1 MFCIC
6 TAGHVNHGKTSLVKS
21 LTGLDTDRLIEEK
34 KRGLSIEL
42 GYAKYQI
49 DKNLYASII
58 DTPGHEN
65 FIRNMISGA
74 HAVDQVILVIAAN
87 EGIMPQT
94 IEHLDI
100 IKLLSIKNVIFVISK
115 IDLSTS
121 EEISKIKKDINKIIT
136 NYSLNENEILE
147 ISNLQNTGVDKLK
160 KIIKEN
166 ITSSEKKSIQ
176 GGRFSVDRVFSLKG
190 IGTIATGTLIGN
202 TISNKSSLEILP
214 NSRELK
220 VKKLQAF
227 NEDLEIISPGSRVS
241 INIQNFGTNEIK
253 KGDIIGEKNH
263 ILESKLVYVKVDL
276 LKKIKNYS
284 EIIFHTGSSKTIG
297 KIKLI
302 NNTKIARINLNKTIA
317 FIIGDKFIFRNNS
330 GTVGGGE
337 IIFHKKILLEKEL
350 ESAVI
355 NEHKKIEFF
364 LDMYKTISINTL
376 VKYLG
381 KKKEEILRL
390 LDNNNEFISFEKES
404 YVISSK
410 YLIEEA
416 KLFLKEVENYH
427 KNNPLRKGLPLSN
440 INEKKEKKLIIN
452 TLVRK
457 KLIKIKDG
465 FVQKTKFI
473 PKLDSN
479 QKSKINNYLN
489 LINVKDYMPPTDN
502 HLEIDLMNYLVE
514 QQLIIK
520 CSKNVYY
527 FIDSYK
533 KLKNEILE
541 INKINK
547 KINIDLVRK
556 NLGMSRKYCLA
567 ILDRLEEEKV
577 INRTKD

>member
-337 IIFHKKILLEKEL
+337 IIFHKKKLLEKEL

-514 QQLIIK
+514 QQLIVK

>member
-21 LTGLDTDRLIEEK
+21 LTGLDTDRLVEEK

-121 EEISKIKKDINKIIT
+121 EEISKIKKDINKIIS
-136 NYSLNENEILE
+136 NYSLNENEIVE
-147 ISNLQNTGVDKLK
+147 ISNLQNKGVDKLK

-337 IIFHKKILLEKEL
+337 IIFHKKISLEKEI

-355 NEHKKIEFF
+355 NDYKKIDFF
-364 LDMYKTISINTL
+364 LGMYKTISIKSL

-390 LDNNNEFISFEKES
+390 LENNNEYISFEKES

-427 KNNPLRKGLPLSN
+427 KNNPLRKGLPLSS

-514 QQLIIK
+514 QQLIVK

>member
-21 LTGLDTDRLIEEK
+21 LTGLDTDRLVEEK

-337 IIFHKKILLEKEL
+337 IIFHKKISLEKEI

-355 NEHKKIEFF
+355 NDYKKIDFF
-364 LDMYKTISINTL
+364 LGMYKTISIKSL

-390 LDNNNEFISFEKES
+390 LENNNEYISFEKES

-427 KNNPLRKGLPLSN
+427 KNNPLRKGLPLSS

-514 QQLIIK
+514 QQLIVK

>member
-21 LTGLDTDRLIEEK
+21 LTGLDTDRLVEEK

-100 IKLLSIKNVIFVISK
+100 IKLLSINNVIFVISK

-121 EEISKIKKDINKIIT
+121 EEISKIKKDINKIIS
-136 NYSLNENEILE
+136 NYSLNENEIVE
-147 ISNLQNTGVDKLK
+147 ISNLQNKGVDKLK

-166 ITSSEKKSIQ
+166 ITSSEKKSTQ

-302 NNTKIARINLNKTIA
+302 NNTKIARIYLNKTLA
-317 FIIGDKFIFRNNS
+317 FIIGDKFIIRNNS

-337 IIFHKKILLEKEL
+337 IIFHKKISLEKEL

-355 NEHKKIEFF
+355 NEYKKIDFF
-364 LDMYKTISINTL
+364 LGMYKTISIKSL

-390 LDNNNEFISFEKES
+390 LENNNEYISFEKES

-427 KNNPLRKGLPLSN
+427 KNNPLRKGLPLSS

-452 TLVRK
+452 TLLRK
-457 KLIKIKDG
+457 KLINIKDG

-473 PKLDSN
+473 PKLDNN

-502 HLEIDLMNYLVE
+502 HLEIELMNYLVE
-514 QQLIIK
+514 QQLIVK

-567 ILDRLEEEKV
+567 ILDRLEEEKI

>member
-452 TLVRK
+452 TLMRK

-514 QQLIIK
+514 QQLIVK

>member
-74 HAVDQVILVIAAN
+74 HAVGQVILVIAAN

-427 KNNPLRKGLPLSN
+427 KNNPLRKGLPLSS

-514 QQLIIK
+514 QQLIVK

>member
-1 MFCIC
+1 M
-6 TAGHVNHGKTSLVKS
+6 
-21 LTGLDTDRLIEEK
+21 
-34 KRGLSIEL
+34 
-42 GYAKYQI
+42 
-49 DKNLYASII
+49 
-58 DTPGHEN
+58 
-65 FIRNMISGA
+65 
-74 HAVDQVILVIAAN
+74 
-87 EGIMPQT
+87 
-94 IEHLDI
+94 
-100 IKLLSIKNVIFVISK
+100 
-115 IDLSTS
+115 
-121 EEISKIKKDINKIIT
+121 
-136 NYSLNENEILE
+136 
-147 ISNLQNTGVDKLK
+147 
-160 KIIKEN
+160 
-166 ITSSEKKSIQ
+166 
-176 GGRFSVDRVFSLKG
+176 
-190 IGTIATGTLIGN
+190 
-202 TISNKSSLEILP
+202 
-214 NSRELK
+214 K

-337 IIFHKKILLEKEL
+337 IIFHKKISLEKEI

-355 NEHKKIEFF
+355 NDYKKIDFF
-364 LDMYKTISINTL
+364 LGMYKTISIKSL

-390 LDNNNEFISFEKES
+390 LDNNNEYISFEKQS

-427 KNNPLRKGLPLSN
+427 KNNPLRKGLPLSS

-452 TLVRK
+452 TLLRK
-457 KLIKIKDG
+457 KLINIKDG

-473 PKLDSN
+473 PKLDNN

-502 HLEIDLMNYLVE
+502 HLEIELMNYLVE
-514 QQLIIK
+514 QQLIVK

-567 ILDRLEEEKV
+567 ILDRLEEEKI

>member
-21 LTGLDTDRLIEEK
+21 LTGLDTDRLVEEK

-166 ITSSEKKSIQ
+166 ITSSEKKSTQ

-427 KNNPLRKGLPLSN
+427 KNNPLRKGLPLSS

-514 QQLIIK
+514 QQLIVK

>member
-364 LDMYKTISINTL
+364 LDMYKTISINSL

-390 LDNNNEFISFEKES
+390 LGNNNEFISFEKES

-452 TLVRK
+452 TLMRK

-514 QQLIIK
+514 QQLIVK

-577 INRTKD
+577 IIRTKD

>member
-227 NEDLEIISPGSRVS
+227 NEDLEIVSPGSRVS

-337 IIFHKKILLEKEL
+337 IIFHKKILSEKEL

-364 LDMYKTISINTL
+364 LDMYKTISINSL

-381 KKKEEILRL
+381 KKKKEILRL

-427 KNNPLRKGLPLSN
+427 KNNPLRKGLPLSS

-514 QQLIIK
+514 QQLIVK

>member
-136 NYSLNENEILE
+136 NYSLNENDILE

-337 IIFHKKILLEKEL
+337 IIFHKKISLEKEL

-364 LDMYKTISINTL
+364 LDMYKTISINSL

-427 KNNPLRKGLPLSN
+427 KKNPLRIGLPLSS

-514 QQLIIK
+514 QQLIVK

-547 KINIDLVRK
+547 KVNIDLVRK

>member
-337 IIFHKKILLEKEL
+337 IIFHKKISLEKEI

-355 NEHKKIEFF
+355 NDYKKIDFF
-364 LDMYKTISINTL
+364 LGMYKTISIKSL

-390 LDNNNEFISFEKES
+390 LENNNEYISFEKES

-514 QQLIIK
+514 QQLIVK

>member
-21 LTGLDTDRLIEEK
+21 LTGLDTDRLVEEK

-100 IKLLSIKNVIFVISK
+100 IKLLSINNVIFVISK

-121 EEISKIKKDINKIIT
+121 EEISKIKKDINKIISK
-136 NYSLNENEILE
+136 YSFMENEILE
-147 ISNLQNTGVDKLK
+147 ISNVQNTGVDKLK

-214 NSRELK
+214 DSRELK

-302 NNTKIARINLNKTIA
+302 NNTKIARIYLNKTLA
-317 FIIGDKFIFRNNS
+317 FIIGDKFIN
-330 GTVGGGE
+330 
-337 IIFHKKILLEKEL
+337 LPW
-350 ESAVI
+350 ESQI
-355 NEHKKIEFF
+355 
-364 LDMYKTISINTL
+364 
-376 VKYLG
+376 
-381 KKKEEILRL
+381 
-390 LDNNNEFISFEKES
+390 
-404 YVISSK
+404 
-410 YLIEEA
+410 
-416 KLFLKEVENYH
+416 
-427 KNNPLRKGLPLSN
+427 
-440 INEKKEKKLIIN
+440 
-452 TLVRK
+452 
-457 KLIKIKDG
+457 
-465 FVQKTKFI
+465 
-473 PKLDSN
+473 
-479 QKSKINNYLN
+479 
-489 LINVKDYMPPTDN
+489 
-502 HLEIDLMNYLVE
+502 
-514 QQLIIK
+514 
-520 CSKNVYY
+520 
-527 FIDSYK
+527 
-533 KLKNEILE
+533 
-541 INKINK
+541 
-547 KINIDLVRK
+547 
-556 NLGMSRKYCLA
+556 
-567 ILDRLEEEKV
+567 
-577 INRTKD
+577 

>member
-337 IIFHKKILLEKEL
+337 IIFHKKILSEKEL

-364 LDMYKTISINTL
+364 LDMYKTISINSL

-514 QQLIIK
+514 QQLIVK